1 MTNRFRSPQARP
13 GCALAVA
20 IVAVVLIPATAA
32 AQTRQAAAQAP
43 SCANSHTLAESVDFA
58 DLHRARKALAHKD
71 RWAAQLSDFDMG
83 ARQKTAEPTDLKTFL
98 DFAAAAGR
106 DWTAQEKNNWQALVE
121 RLSDAMKGLNLHLPN
136 IDLVKTSGEE
146 ELGAA
151 GYTRRNAIMLS
162 ESVISLP
169 MTDSRRA
176 YFLLAHEVFHVLSRR
191 DSLLRDD
198 LYALL
203 GFKRVDGFDYPAELE
218 DRRLSNPDAFE
229 YRHTLTVQSGSQSV
243 HVMPVIQSLLP
254 LNEVIQLP
262 NFFDALDIVL
272 LSVDPGTGEALRDD
286 TGDVIKYNF
295 GNTDWIPLMLRNSS
309 FIIHPEEILADNFA
323 TLMEW
328 RADGVLPPA
337 NPDGF
342 PANDVDLLIAI
353 ESVLTSGCTGSAR
366 ADESKVPSTKS
377 QRTTNPLFTAIGHWD
392 LGVRWSLGFGAW
404 DLTLYK
410 PPIQSSRLRSAA
422 EPVAVTFSAAAART
436 AIRSVP

>member
-1 MTNRFRSPQARP
+1 MSDRFRMS
-13 GCALAVA
+13 
-20 IVAVVLIPATAA
+20 IVVVMVFAATTAA
-32 AQTRQAAAQAP
+32 QAQQAAAQAP
-43 SCANSHTLAESVDFA
+43 SCASSRTLAESVDFA
-58 DLHRARKALAHKD
+58 DLDRAQQSLAHRD
-71 RWAAQLSDFDMG
+71 HWAMQLSDFDMG
-83 ARQKTAEPTDLKTFL
+83 ARQKRAEPTDLKTFL

-106 DWTAQEKNNWQALVE
+106 AWTAEEKNSWQGLVD

-136 IDLVKTSGEE
+136 IDLVKTTGEE

-169 MTDSRRA
+169 ATDSRRA

-191 DSLLRDD
+191 DSRLRDD

-203 GFKRVDGFDYPAELE
+203 GFKTVDGFDYPAELE
-218 DRRLSNPDAFE
+218 GRRLSNPDAFE
-229 YRHTLTVQSGSQSV
+229 YRHTLTVQSASGTID
-243 HVMPVIQSLLP
+243 VMPVIQSLLP
-254 LNEVIQLP
+254 LEEAIQLP

-272 LSVDPGTGEALRDD
+272 LSVDAGTGEALRDGN
-286 TGDVIKYNF
+286 GDLIKYNF
-295 GNTDWIPLMLRNSS
+295 GNTDWIPRMLRNSS

-328 RADGVLPPA
+328 RSDGVLPPE

-353 ESVLTSGCTGSAR
+353 EGVLTSGCT
-366 ADESKVPSTKS
+366 
-377 QRTTNPLFTAIGHWD
+377 RT
-392 LGVRWSLGFGAW
+392 VRGE
-404 DLTLYK
+404 
-410 PPIQSSRLRSAA
+410 SAA
-422 EPVAVTFSAAAART
+422 LRPSPGVART

>member
-1 MTNRFRSPQARP
+1 MFDRFRAS
-13 GCALAVA
+13 
-20 IVAVVLIPATAA
+20 IVVVMLFAATTA

-43 SCANSHTLAESVDFA
+43 SCGNSHRLSESLDFA

-83 ARQKTAEPTDLKTFL
+83 ARQKTAEPTDLKKFL

-106 DWTAQEKNNWQALVE
+106 AWTAEEENSWKGLVD

-136 IDLVKTSGEE
+136 IALVKTSGEE

-162 ESVISLP
+162 ESIISLP
-169 MTDSRRA
+169 MTDSRRG
-176 YFLLAHEVFHVLSRR
+176 YFLLAHEVFHVLSRK
-191 DSLLRDD
+191 DSRLRDD

-203 GFKRVDGFDYPAELE
+203 GFKRVDGFEYPAELE

-229 YRHTLTVQSGSQSV
+229 YRHTLTVQSASGTV
-243 HVMPVIQSLLP
+243 DVMPVIQSLLP
-254 LNEVIQLP
+254 LEEAIQLP

-272 LSVDPGTGEALRDD
+272 VSVDPGTGEALRDAN
-286 TGDVIKYNF
+286 GDLIKYNF
-295 GNTDWIPLMLRNSS
+295 GNTNWVPLMLRNSS

-328 RADGVLPPA
+328 RSGGGLPPA

-342 PANDVDLLIAI
+342 PANDVDLLVAL
-353 ESVLTSGCTGSAR
+353 EGVLTSGCTGSVR
-366 ADESKVPSTKS
+366 AG
-377 QRTTNPLFTAIGHWD
+377 TAALIGSPW
-392 LGVRWSLGFGAW
+392 V
-404 DLTLYK
+404 
-410 PPIQSSRLRSAA
+410 
-422 EPVAVTFSAAAART
+422 ART
-436 AIRSVP
+436 AVRSRLDTIDRPSSQLPYRTASASKVRRMDGSSVRNCDVCRSGASRGSFMNHG